1 LYNEYKSKN
10 FEILA
15 VSIDKSRLDWLTA
28 INNEKLSWTNVWDK
42 GGLRSELYQIFGLKG
57 VPDNFL
63 LDKEGKIVAR
73 NLRSSE
79 LKTVL
84 DKLISDN

>member
-1 LYNEYKSKN
+1 M
-10 FEILA
+10 
-15 VSIDKSRLDWLTA
+15 DWLTA
-28 INNEKLSWTNVWDK
+28 INNEKLLWTNVRDK
-42 GGLRSELYQIFGLKG
+42 GGFSGELYQIFGLKG

-79 LKTVL
+79 LKKVL
-84 DKLISDN
+84 YKLISDN